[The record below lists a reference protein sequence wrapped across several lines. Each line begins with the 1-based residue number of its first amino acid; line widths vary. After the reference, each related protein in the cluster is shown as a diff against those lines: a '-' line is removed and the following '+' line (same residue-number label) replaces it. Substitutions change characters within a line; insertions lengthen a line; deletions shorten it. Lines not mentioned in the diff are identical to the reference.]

1 MQAMKYLKH
10 TLYAAVAALA
20 VTTACT
26 GDFEEYNTNPNKL
39 TQGSITSISML
50 EPLLY
55 SATNSFDNYMLAI
68 ANEISQVTVAKST
81 PRREHCYNLS
91 NQNFQQIWNLCY
103 KWAKNADHMY
113 DLAVE
118 QNQPNFQA
126 IGLTLKVYYMSICTD
141 MFGSVAYTE
150 ALKGDEGNLKPR
162 IDSQKEVYEAMMA
175 DLETANS
182 LYNPSQEMEDPAK
195 DAIYAGDI
203 TKWQKFTNTLHLRLL
218 MRVSGRNDAF
228 NPTVGD
234 RIRAII
240 DNPTTYPVF
249 TSNADN
255 ATVKFSGTATYY
267 RNYFNTTTFPN
278 DTSLSGDH
286 HVASQFLGM
295 IYNAETGFADPR
307 MYVWI
312 KPRYV
317 NNEIREMVGALSGCT
332 IEFNSNSIRSD
343 KEPYLHYETLVRD
356 TNPNRLLD
364 YDELL
369 FIKAEAAMKGW
380 IGGSAQEYYEAA
392 VTASC
397 EKWNEY
403 GQYAA
408 YPVLNAS
415 GEVVLSTVSIGSKEI
430 AAFLASDEGKWDGTE
445 QRLAEQKW
453 LALFWV
459 VGFQMYHEM
468 RRTGYPECM
477 TGEGTVD
484 LGYTDGKFIARYA
497 YPQIAIA
504 NNRANYE
511 AAFVEQGATLN
522 DNNMILPVWWSGQAV
537 AKDAGTPWEHSFR
550 HNIIAD
556 ESQIE

>member
-10 TLYAAVAALA
+10 TLYAALAAVA
-20 VTTACT
+20 VTACT

-39 TQGSITSISML
+39 TQGSITPISML

-55 SATNSFDNYMLAI
+55 SATNSFDDYMLAI

-150 ALKGDEGNLKPR
+150 ALKGDEGILKPR

-459 VGFQMYHEM
+459 VGFQM
-468 RRTGYPECM
+468 
-477 TGEGTVD
+477 
-484 LGYTDGKFIARYA
+484 
-497 YPQIAIA
+497 
-504 NNRANYE
+504 
-511 AAFVEQGATLN
+511 
-522 DNNMILPVWWSGQAV
+522 
-537 AKDAGTPWEHSFR
+537 
-550 HNIIAD
+550 
-556 ESQIE
+556 

>member
-1 MQAMKYLKH
+1 MKHLKYIIYAV
-10 TLYAAVAALA
+10 LAAVSA
-20 VTTACT
+20 TSACT

-39 TQGSITSISML
+39 TQGSITPISML

-55 SATNSFDNYMLAI
+55 SGTNSLADYMLSI

-103 KWAKNADHMY
+103 KWAKNADHMT
-113 DLAVE
+113 DLAIE
-118 QNQPNFQA
+118 QGQPNFQA

-141 MFGSVAYTE
+141 MFGSIAYTE
-150 ALKGDEGNLKPR
+150 ALKGDLGNRLPK
-162 IDSQKEVYEAMMA
+162 IDSQREVYIAMMN
-175 DLETANS
+175 DLQTANS
-182 LYNPSQEMEDPAK
+182 LYDESIGMEDPTK

-203 TKWQKFTNTLHLRLL
+203 AKWRKFTNTLHLRLL
-218 MRVSGRNDAF
+218 MRVSGRNDDFSPSVAQ
-228 NPTVGD
+228 
-234 RIRAII
+234 RIASIL
-240 DNPTTYPVF
+240 DDPETYPVF

-267 RNYFNTTTFPN
+267 RNYFNTTTFPD

-295 IYNAETGFADPR
+295 IYKPEAGYTDPR

-312 KPRYV
+312 KPRYLT
-317 NNEIREMVGALSGCT
+317 NEIREMVGALSGCT

-356 TNPNRLLD
+356 TNPHHLIG

-369 FIKAEAAMKGW
+369 FIKAEAALKGW
-380 IGGSAQEYYEAA
+380 ISGTPKEYYEDAL
-392 VTASC
+392 TASC

-403 GQYAA
+403 GAYAA
-408 YPVLNAS
+408 YPTLNSS
-415 GEVVLSTVSIGSKEI
+415 GQVVFSTISIGQKEI
-430 AAFLASDEGKWDGTE
+430 AAFLDSEYGKWDGTE

-453 LALFWV
+453 LSLFWV
-459 VGFQMYHEM
+459 LGFQMYHEM
-468 RRTGYPECM
+468 RRTGYPECK
-477 TGEGTVD
+477 TGEGTID

-511 AAFVEQGATLN
+511 AAFAEQGATIN

-550 HNIIAD
+550 HNIIAV
-556 ESQIE
+556 ESEIE

>member
-10 TLYAAVAALA
+10 TLYAALAAVA
-20 VTTACT
+20 VTACT

-39 TQGSITSISML
+39 TQGSITPISML

-55 SATNSFDNYMLAI
+55 SATNSFDDYMLAI

-113 DLAVE
+113 ELAVD

-150 ALKGDEGNLKPR
+150 GLRGDEGILKPH

-182 LYNPSQEMEDPAK
+182 LYDPSQEMDDPTK

-203 TKWQKFTNTLHLRLL
+203 SKWKKFTNTLHLRLL

-228 NPTVGD
+228 TPTVGE
-234 RIRAII
+234 RIRTII
-240 DNPTTYPVF
+240 DDPTTYPVF

-255 ATVKFSGTATYY
+255 ATVKFSGTAIYY

-286 HVASQFLGM
+286 HVSSQFLGM

-356 TNPNRLLD
+356 TNPNHMLD
-364 YDELL
+364 FDELL

-380 IGGSAQEYYEAA
+380 ISGEAKEYYEAA
-392 VTASC
+392 ITASC

-408 YPVLNAS
+408 YPMLNES
-415 GEVVLSTVSIGSKEI
+415 GTLTLSTVSIGSKEI
-430 AAFLASDEGKWDGTE
+430 SAFLASDEGKWDGTE

-477 TGEGTVD
+477 TGEGSID

-497 YPQIAIA
+497 YPQIAVA

-511 AAFVEQGATLN
+511 AAFAEQGATLA